1 MKQVKKLNRTG
12 DTAQAL
18 QEFEAYTKGLTE
30 YTMALKERAG
40 DKKLDYFAEL
50 RKFPMDIIKKSD
62 IFYIDDATEML
73 LPRYLGQVEDFGVIS
88 PTNKKPIFH
97 NRFVIPIKDIN
108 GNVLNLVGYSKEA
121 DERYVY
127 GTAKYYRR
135 RETMYGLENLQLAYD
150 MGYAIVTEGI
160 TDTIMVRSLGY
171 PNTFAMC
178 GTHKSEFIMK
188 QLNRCRYG
196 VIKIPDRDAA
206 GQRALKGWQSHR
218 GVTLNTFI
226 AYKDI
231 DEMCRDKEENALI
244 VKEYLDSCIEWIKT
258 QEHKGYTGQNEV
270 VTMYI

>member
-1 MKQVKKLNRTG
+1 MKSNRTG
-12 DTAQAL
+12 DTATAL
-18 QEFEAYTKGLTE
+18 KEYDRYTKELTE
-30 YTMALKERAG
+30 YTYELKRRAG
-40 DKKLDYFAEL
+40 DKNLEYFAEM
-50 RKFPMDIIKKSD
+50 RQFPMDIVKSSD
-62 IFYIDDATEML
+62 IFYIKDATEML
-73 LPRYLGQVEDFGVIS
+73 LPTYLGSVEDLGVIS
-88 PTNKKPIFH
+88 PNNKKPIFH

-135 RETMYGLENLQLAYD
+135 RETMYGLENLQLAYE

-160 TDTIMVRSLGY
+160 TDTIRVRGLEY

-196 VIKIPDRDAA
+196 VIKIPDRDSA
-206 GQRALKGWQSHR
+206 GQRALKGWKSYR

-231 DEMCRDKEENALI
+231 DEMCRDKEENGEI
-244 VKEYLDSCIEWIKT
+244 VKDYLNSCIEWIKT
-258 QEHKGYTGQNEV
+258 QEHRGYTGQNEV

>member
-1 MKQVKKLNRTG
+1 MNSTG
-12 DTAQAL
+12 DTKEAL
-18 QEFEAYTKGLTE
+18 ANYHKYTDELTE
-30 YTMALKERAG
+30 YTMTLRERA
-40 DKKLDYFAEL
+40 DKNRLAYFAEL
-50 RKFPMDIIKKSD
+50 RNFPMDIIEKSD
-62 IFYIDDATEML
+62 IFFIEDATEML
-73 LPRYLGQVEDFGVIS
+73 IPKYLGKVEDFGVIS

-97 NRFVIPIKDIN
+97 NRFVIPIKDTN

-135 RETMYGLENLQLAYD
+135 RETMYGLENLPLAYE

-160 TDTIMVRSLGY
+160 TDTIRVRGLGY
-171 PNTFAMC
+171 PNCFAMC

-206 GQRALKGWQSHR
+206 GQRALKGWKSYR

-231 DEMCRDKEENALI
+231 DEMCKDNDENKEV
-244 VKEYLDSCIEWIKT
+244 VKDYLDACIDWIKT
-258 QEHKGYTGQNEV
+258 QEHRGCTGQNEV